1 MGTMG
6 IVNAVDVL
14 SQRGARLEDAA
25 IGPQI
30 DLLVFDGSP
39 QALDEH
45 IVPPLSWLRRKRA
58 IRALKLRRTRPIF
71 TCNGTGRPK
80 TGRVRHRAHRPG

>member
-1 MGTMG
+1 
-6 IVNAVDVL
+6 
-14 SQRGARLEDAA
+14 
-25 IGPQI
+25 
-30 DLLVFDGSP
+30 
-39 QALDEH
+39 
-45 IVPPLSWLRRKRA
+45 LRRKRA